1 MERSTLKKLLGL
13 IALLIGLWAA
23 IEYLLPLALP
33 FLLGALLAV
42 GAEPLVV
49 LSGRHLKLPR
59 PVAAGVGVTL
69 TLLLLIALLSL
80 LGAFAL
86 RELISLARDMPDIRQ
101 TAASGTQQLE
111 GFLVELSHKTPKSI
125 QPALTGTVEAAFDDT
140 SALMEKLSHRATD
153 AVTGTLSRVPRVV
166 LTLATGILAGFMIS
180 GRLPKL
186 KASLRSHIPKSWHD
200 RYIPALKN
208 MKTALLGWL
217 KAQLKLAGVT
227 WAIVGTGF
235 FLLKVPYGILW
246 AALVAL
252 VDAVPVLGTGT
263 VLVPW
268 ALVKFLQGDMTRGIG
283 FLVIYGLALT
293 VRTILE
299 PRLVGKHL
307 GLDPLWTL
315 AAFYTGFMLWGVGGM
330 LFAPVLATAV
340 KAAVISRGES
350 NPDRFS

>member
-13 IALLIGLWAA
+13 AALLLGLWAA
-23 IEYLLPLALP
+23 IEYLLPLSLP

-42 GAEPLVV
+42 SAEPLVA
-49 LSGRHLKLPR
+49 LTGRHLKLPR
-59 PVAAGVGVTL
+59 SLASGVGVTL
-69 TLLLLIALLSL
+69 TLVLFVALVSL

-86 RELISLARDMPDIRQ
+86 RELVALARDMPDIRQ
-101 TAASGTQQLE
+101 TAAAGTQQLE
-111 GFLVELSHKTPKSI
+111 SFLVGLSHKTPKSI

-140 SALMEKLSHRATD
+140 SALMEKLSYRATD
-153 AVTGTLSRVPRVV
+153 AVTGTLSRVPKLV

-186 KASLRSHIPKSWHD
+186 KASIRSHIPQSWRD
-200 RYIPALKN
+200 RYIPALRN

-217 KAQLKLAGVT
+217 KAQLKLAAVT
-227 WAIVGTGF
+227 WAIVGAGF
-235 FLLKVPYGILW
+235 FLLKIPYGILW

-252 VDAVPVLGTGT
+252 IDAVPVLGTGT
-263 VLVPW
+263 ILVPW
-268 ALVKFLQGDMTRGIG
+268 ALVEFLQGDMTRGISL
-283 FLVIYGLALT
+283 LVIYGLALT
-293 VRTILE
+293 VRTVLE

-330 LFAPVLATAV
+330 LFAPVLATAI
-340 KAAVISRGES
+340 KAAVITEK
-350 NPDRFS
+350 

>member
-1 MERSTLKKLLGL
+1 LDRSTLKKLLGL
-13 IALLIGLWAA
+13 IALLLGLWAA
-23 IEYLLPLALP
+23 IEYLLPLTLP
-33 FLLGALLAV
+33 FILGTLLAV
-42 GAEPLVV
+42 GAEPLVR

-59 PVAAGVGVTL
+59 ALAAGVGVTL
-69 TLLLLIALLSL
+69 TLLLFIALVSL

-86 RELISLARDMPDIRQ
+86 RELMALARDIPDIRQ
-101 TAASGTQQLE
+101 TAISGTHQLE
-111 GFLVELSHKTPKSI
+111 VFLVELSHKTPGSI
-125 QPALTGTVEAAFDDT
+125 QPALTSTVEAAFDDT

-153 AVTGTLSRVPRVV
+153 AVTGTLSRVPKVV
-166 LTLATGILAGFMIS
+166 LTIATGILAGFMIS
-180 GRLPKL
+180 GRLPKI
-186 KASLRSHIPKSWHD
+186 KTAIRSHIPQSWRV
-200 RYIPALKN
+200 RYIPALQN

-227 WAIVGTGF
+227 WAIVGAGL

-246 AALVAL
+246 AALIAI

-268 ALVKFLQGDMTRGIG
+268 AVIRFLQGDMAGGIG
-283 FLVIYGLALT
+283 LLVLYGLALVTRT
-293 VRTILE
+293 VLE
-299 PRLVGKHL
+299 PRLVGRHL

-340 KAAVISRGES
+340 KAGLTTEK
-350 NPDRFS
+350 

>member
-23 IEYLLPLALP
+23 IEYLLPLSLP
-33 FLLGALLAV
+33 FLLGTLLAV
-42 GAEPLVV
+42 SAEPLVA
-49 LSGRHLKLPR
+49 LAGRHLKLPR
-59 PVAAGVGVTL
+59 ALASGVGVTL
-69 TLLLLIALLSL
+69 TLVLLIALLGL
-80 LGAFAL
+80 LCAFTL
-86 RELISLARDMPDIRQ
+86 RELIALTRDMPDIRQ
-101 TAASGTQQLE
+101 TAAAGTRQLE

-140 SALMEKLSHRATD
+140 SALMEKLSHRLTNV
-153 AVTGTLSRVPRVV
+153 VTGTLSRVPRLV

-180 GRLPKL
+180 GRLPRL
-186 KASLRSHIPKSWHD
+186 KAALHSHIPKKWQD
-200 RYIPALKN
+200 RYIPALQN

-227 WAIVGTGF
+227 WSIVGTGF
-235 FLLKVPYGILW
+235 LLLKIPYGILW

-263 VLVPW
+263 ILIPW
-268 ALVKFLQGDMTRGIG
+268 ALVAFLQGNMSRGIG
-283 FLVIYGLALT
+283 LLIIYGLALT
-293 VRTILE
+293 VRTVLE

-340 KAAVISRGES
+340 KAAITTEK
-350 NPDRFS
+350 

>member
-1 MERSTLKKLLGL
+1 MERSTLKNLLGL
-13 IALLIGLWAA
+13 AALLLGLWAA

-33 FLLGALLAV
+33 FILGALLAV
-42 GAEPLVV
+42 GAEPLVR
-49 LSGRHLKLPR
+49 LSGKHLKLPR
-59 PVAAGVGVTL
+59 PLAAGVGVTL
-69 TLLLLIALLSL
+69 TLLLFMALISL

-86 RELISLARDMPDIRQ
+86 RELMALARDMPDIRQ
-101 TAASGTQQLE
+101 TAINGTDRLE

-125 QPALTGTVEAAFDDT
+125 QPALTSTVEAAFDDT

-153 AVTGTLSRVPRVV
+153 AVTGTLSRVPRLV
-166 LTLATGILAGFMIS
+166 LTVATGILAGFMIS

-186 KASLRSHIPKSWHD
+186 KAAIRSRIPQSWRD
-200 RYIPALKN
+200 RYIPALQN
-208 MKTALLGWL
+208 MRSALLGWL
-217 KAQLKLAGVT
+217 KAQLKLAAIT

-235 FLLKVPYGILW
+235 FLLKIPYGILW
-246 AALVAL
+246 AALIAL

-268 ALVKFLQGDMTRGIG
+268 AVIEFLQGDMTRGIG
-283 FLVIYGLALT
+283 LLVLYGLALVTRT
-293 VRTILE
+293 VLE

-315 AAFYTGFMLWGVGGM
+315 AAFYMGFMLWGVGGM

-340 KAAVISRGES
+340 KAGLSGEK
-350 NPDRFS
+350 

>member
-1 MERSTLKKLLGL
+1 MEQSTLKKLLGL
-13 IALLIGLWAA
+13 AALLLGLWAA
-23 IEYLLPLALP
+23 IEYLLPLAVP
-33 FLLGALLAV
+33 FLLGGLLAV
-42 GAEPLVV
+42 SAEPLV
-49 LSGRHLKLPR
+49 SFAGRHLKLPR
-59 PVAAGVGVTL
+59 ALAAGVGVSL
-69 TLLLLIALLSL
+69 TLLLFIALLGL
-80 LGAFAL
+80 LGGFAVQ
-86 RELISLARDMPDIRQ
+86 ELLALARDMPDIRQ
-101 TAASGTQQLE
+101 TAAAGTRQLE

-140 SALMEKLSHRATD
+140 SALMEKLSNRVTATL
-153 AVTGTLSRVPRVV
+153 TGTLSRVPKLV
-166 LTLATGILAGFMIS
+166 LTLATGVLAGFMIS

-186 KASLRSHIPKSWHD
+186 KVSISSHIPKAWRD

-227 WAIVGTGF
+227 WAIVGAGF
-235 FLLKVPYGILW
+235 MLLKVPYGILW

-268 ALVKFLQGDMTRGIG
+268 ALVEFLQGNMTRGVG
-283 FLVIYGLALT
+283 LLALYGLALT
-293 VRTILE
+293 VRTVLE

-315 AAFYTGFMLWGVGGM
+315 AAFYIGFMLWGVGGM

-340 KAAVISRGES
+340 KAAVATEK
-350 NPDRFS
+350 